1 MDVYYEFVVYK
12 LNNLLGNENENH
24 KVLEKV
30 EFGNTTANSFDS
42 EYRAT
47 QALIES
53 GKTYENFVILKQ
65 VYIRNY

>member
-12 LNNLLGNENENH
+12 LNNLLGNENH
-24 KVLEKV
+24 KALEKV

-53 GKTYENFVILKQ
+53 GKTYEDFVILKQ